1 MNKKLI
7 AVRGAVCCENTK
19 EDITEAVCSMFNE
32 IVTVNKLCAEDI
44 VSVHFTITKE
54 ITVLNPATALRIG
67 KPVIDTSELAL
78 FCSQEAFIEG
88 GMKNVIRVM
97 ITSYA
102 DENIKKQNVYLNGAE
117 KLRPD
122 FSRQK

>member
-1 MNKKLI
+1 MNKRLI
-7 AVRGAVCCENTK
+7 AVRGAICTENTK
-19 EDITEAVCSMFNE
+19 EEITKNVCTLFNQ
-32 IVTVNKLCAEDI
+32 IVTLNKLIAEDI
-44 VSVHFTITKE
+44 VSVQFTITKE

-67 KPVIDTSELAL
+67 QTVIDTTSLAL

-102 DENIKKQNVYLNGAE
+102 PEKTEKQNVYLNGAE

-122 FSRQK
+122 FSN